1 MMKEKYILAL
11 DQGTS
16 SSRAVLVDV
25 SGAIVGQAQREFTQ
39 IFPRPGWVEHDPQ
52 EIWQSQWEICQKV
65 TREAGIEPS
74 DIAAIGITN
83 QRETTVAWDAL
94 TGEPVCN
101 AIVWQDKR
109 TAPLCERLKA
119 QGLEPLVRK
128 RTGLLI
134 DSYFSATKIRWI
146 LDEVPGAAA
155 KAAQGRLRVG
165 TVDSWLIWN
174 LTGGKQHVTD
184 LTNASRT
191 MLLDIHTKE
200 WDEELLRH
208 LDIPLSVLPAVQPSA
223 AAFGT
228 LAWKGASIPIRG
240 VAGDQQSALF
250 GQACFEAGMAKNT
263 YGTGCF
269 MLMHTGADARPSQH
283 GLLTTIACD
292 PAGQP
297 AYALEGSIFIAGAA
311 IQWLRDGLH
320 LLDDARDSEYFASKV
335 ADDEDEVI
343 VVPALSGLGA
353 PHWDMYARGAIFG
366 LTRDTSRDHIVRSTL
381 QSLAFQ
387 TRDVL
392 EAMEQDAGLSLS
404 VLKVDGG
411 ASANNYLMQF
421 QADMLSVPVERPADI
436 ETTALGAA
444 YLAGTG
450 LGMWTAESLAE
461 ARQIDKVFEPA
472 MDSSRRASLYKNWRK
487 AVGRSRAWIEP

>member
-1 MMKEKYILAL
+1 MSHRYILAL

-16 SSRAVLVDV
+16 SSRAVLVDEH
-25 SGAIVGQAQREFTQ
+25 GKIVHQAQREFTQ
-39 IFPRPGWVEHDPQ
+39 IFPKPGWVEHDPQ
-52 EIWQSQWEICQKV
+52 EIWQSQWEMCQKV
-65 TREAGIEPS
+65 VREANADPA
-74 DIAAIGITN
+74 DLAAIGITN
-83 QRETTVAWDAL
+83 QRETTIAWDAV
-94 TGEPVCN
+94 TGEPICN

-109 TAPLCERLKA
+109 TAPFCEQLKSA
-119 QGLEPLVRK
+119 GLDALVREK
-128 RTGLLI
+128 TGLLI

-146 LDEVPGAAA
+146 LDNVPGAAA
-155 KAAQGRLRVG
+155 KAQNGNLRVG

-174 LTGGKQHVTD
+174 LTGGQRHVTD

-191 MLLDIHTKE
+191 MLLDIRTLT
-200 WDEELLRH
+200 WDEELLGHFGVPR
-208 LDIPLSVLPAVQPSA
+208 SVLPEVLPSA
-223 AAFGT
+223 AEFGT
-228 LAWKGASIPIRG
+228 LAWKGHLIPIRG
-240 VAGDQQSALF
+240 AAGDQQSALF
-250 GQACFEAGMAKNT
+250 GQTCFEPGMAKNT

-269 MLMHTGADARPSQH
+269 MLMHTGKEARKSHH

-292 PAGQP
+292 EQGQP

-320 LLDDARDSEYFASKV
+320 LLDDARDSEYFAGKV
-335 ADDEDEVI
+335 AEDDDDVV

-366 LTRDTSRDHIVRSTL
+366 LTRDTTRDHIVRSTL
-381 QSLAFQ
+381 QSLAYQ

-392 EAMEQDAGLSLS
+392 EAMVQDAGIGLS

-421 QADMLSVPVERPADI
+421 QSDVLNVPVERPAQI

-444 YLAGTG
+444 YLAGIQS
-450 LGMWTAESLAE
+450 GMWSADTLVG
-461 ARQIDKVFEPA
+461 ARNIDSVFQPRMEEN
-472 MDSSRRASLYKNWRK
+472 RRNRLYTSWRK
-487 AVGRSRAWIEP
+487 AVDRSRGWIEP

>member
-1 MMKEKYILAL
+1 VQAYSGLHFSHQNQYMMKEKYILAL

-52 EIWQSQWEICQKV
+52 EIWQSQWEMCQKV

-134 DSYFSATKIRWI
+134 
-146 LDEVPGAAA
+146 
-155 KAAQGRLRVG
+155 
-165 TVDSWLIWN
+165 
-174 LTGGKQHVTD
+174 
-184 LTNASRT
+184 
-191 MLLDIHTKE
+191 
-200 WDEELLRH
+200 
-208 LDIPLSVLPAVQPSA
+208 DIPLSVLPAVQPSA